1 MVAAYDLAAGWP
13 SCSKLLHLVG
23 GYSVYKIALT
33 GYGQNISY
41 SSREVAQ
48 SCPTLC
54 DPVGCSLPSTSIHG
68 ILQARVL
75 E

>member
-23 GYSVYKIALT
+23 GYSVYKIVLT

-41 SSREVAQ
+41 SSREVA
-48 SCPTLC
+48 
-54 DPVGCSLPSTSIHG
+54 
-68 ILQARVL
+68 
-75 E
+75 